1 MEHALLLTKLEKV
14 LGKSIPT
21 SRGNHSFKCP
31 VCKHRKN
38 KLEINLNTQQYH
50 CWVCDIKGSK
60 IDTLIKKANI
70 HYDLAKGI
78 YALLPKSNNNTQV
91 ETSYI
96 KLPDEYKPLYEISL
110 KDILIYNDE
119 PLVSVDFNH
128 TEASSHFDANL
139 TKVSEDGLLVKV
151 FGWYDNEWGFSCRMI
166 DTALAMIAAK

>member
-1 MEHALLLTKLEKV
+1 MEYALLLTKLEKI

-21 SRGNHSFKCP
+21 SRGNQSFKCP

-60 IDTLIKKANI
+60 IATLLKKANV

-96 KLPDEYKPLYEISL
+96 KLPDGKMTVYNREQVAAYARMGCVLEKFYGDDLGYK
-110 KDILIYNDE
+110 
-119 PLVSVDFNH
+119 
-128 TEASSHFDANL
+128 T
-139 TKVSEDGLLVKV
+139 
-151 FGWYDNEWGFSCRMI
+151 
-166 DTALAMIAAK
+166 